1 MQDGTGTPG
10 ISQDQIDEIVGEG
23 ARDREGKGN
32 ANVGDGGVAFVLSS
46 CGPSPGGSDTVCLPS
61 LQQGTLDEAQY
72 DAEGA
77 PFLASAK

>member
-46 CGPSPGGSDTVCLPS
+46 CGPSPGGCDTVCLPS
-61 LQQGTLDEAQY
+61 WQQGTLDEAQY
-72 DAEGA
+72 DAEWA